1 MPMPVAAHGRWGI
14 VVAATNFEN
23 YHLVSVARAVQVL
36 GSLDT
41 DDGASLSRVAR
52 ETGLSEAT
60 ALRYLASLTHGDL
73 VERDEET
80 GVYRLGFGLY
90 RLGMRALAQR
100 DIHRVALPYMRRLR
114 DDFEE
119 TVNLAAR
126 QRRQIVILEMLDS
139 PRSLRKGVGAGA
151 RDTWHSTSVG
161 KAILSRLTAED
172 VAAILDRERLDKLT
186 PKTITSRTKLAA
198 ALDEVR
204 RAGYAVDD
212 EESDEGLRCA
222 GAPILDHRGAAS
234 YAISVSGP
242 TSRMTA
248 SRLVVVGKAVARAAA
263 QISEELG
270 LVEGAPGHK
279 G

>member
-1 MPMPVAAHGRWGI
+1 M
-14 VVAATNFEN
+14 AATNFEN

-36 GSLDT
+36 SSLDT
-41 DDGASLSRVAR
+41 DNGASLSRVAR

-90 RLGMRALAQR
+90 RLGLRALAQR
-100 DIHRVALPYMRRLR
+100 DIHRVALPYMRELR
-114 DDFEE
+114 DEFEE

-126 QRRQIVILEMLDS
+126 QGRQIVILEVLDS

-151 RDTWHSTSVG
+151 VDTWHSTSVG
-161 KAILSRLTAED
+161 KAILSRLTADELST
-172 VAAILDRERLDKLT
+172 VLAREPLDKLT
-186 PKTITSRTKLAA
+186 PKTITSRAKLAG
-198 ALDEVR
+198 ALEEVR
-204 RAGYAVDD
+204 RVGYAVDD

-222 GAPILDHRGAAS
+222 GAPILDHRGHAS

-242 TSRMTA
+242 TSRMTDR
-248 SRLVVVGKAVARAAA
+248 RLVVVGKAVAQVAAR
-263 QISEELG
+263 ISKELG
-270 LVEGAPGHK
+270 LVEGAPRHDA
-279 G
+279 